1 MAVKEKTYLL
11 FGQRVSEESRQAIQ
25 AQLGLEEIPVD
36 FGPFN
41 SGATHCELFPFLK
54 DERKGKTPEERA
66 QRLQTY
72 KNMLL
77 GSHVIV
83 VESTGEQPNV
93 ADSIERVRSAV
104 ATLKRN
110 GVAEVTVAMP
120 NAAYDRQD
128 RGFEEE
134 GRLCSVNAEWFA
146 RDLKSRGVDRVI
158 TLTPHSK
165 DTSKYWEEALGK
177 GNYHGIDTAQLF
189 VEDMRAHFAETR
201 DVVVGAP
208 DGANK
213 PNDNGQAR
221 ARHVASLLQGVA
233 PEEADKHL
241 FKISKE
247 HTGASETQLKSFEGD
262 VAGKDCVIVDDMAD
276 GGSTLINAAKK
287 LREQGARSVAA
298 YITHAIC
305 SDPALDSDDPHYAI
319 KVAIAGVKSM
329 QRTLHEDVPENFIQ
343 DSLKTLTAQL
353 PETDQYQDSLGR
365 LMQRQADGSP
375 LIDRLVTTDS
385 IPEIYEKRKLLPER
399 DQERVAILT
408 AGPLLAN
415 QISQIIDNPRS
426 FASRLGA
433 QGAGTE
439 IS

>member
-1 MAVKEKTYLL
+1 MSAKEKTYLL
-11 FGQRVSEESRQAIQ
+11 FGERVSEEMKTQLRN
-25 AQLGLEEIPVD
+25 QLGLEEIPVD

-54 DERKGKTPEERA
+54 EERKGTTEEERA
-66 QRLQTY
+66 ARLQTY
-72 KNMLL
+72 RNKLR

-83 VESTGEQPNV
+83 VESTGEQPHV

-110 GVAEVTVAMP
+110 GVEEISVAMP
-120 NAAYDRQD
+120 NVAYDRQD

-165 DTSKYWEEALGK
+165 GTVKFWEDALGK
-177 GNYHGIDTAQLF
+177 GNYYGIDTAPLF
-189 VEDMRAHFAETR
+189 VEDMRAHFG
-201 DVVVGAP
+201 DVSQVVVGAP
-208 DGANK
+208 DGAEK

-221 ARHVASLLQGVA
+221 ARHVASLLQNVSQ
-233 PEEADKHL
+233 EEADKHL

-247 HTGASETQLKSFEGD
+247 HTGASVTKLKTFEGD

-287 LREQGARSVAA
+287 LREKGARSVSA

-305 SDPALDSDDPHYAI
+305 SDPALDPEKPHYVTKFAI
-319 KVAIAGVKSM
+319 SGLKNM
-329 QRTLHEDVPENFIQ
+329 QRVLHSTPLGGLVERAINTLSNRLPENDRYE
-343 DSLKTLTAQL
+343 DSLT
-353 PETDQYQDSLGR
+353 R
-365 LMQRQADGSP
+365 LMQREADGSP

-385 IPEIYEKRKLLPER
+385 IPEIYEKRALLPQK
-399 DQERVAILT
+399 DQERVSILT
-408 AGPLLAN
+408 GGRLLAE
-415 QISQIIDNPRS
+415 QLTQIIEKPGSFTSKFSARDNR
-426 FASRLGA
+426 
-433 QGAGTE
+433 TE